1 MASHNVVLLPGP
13 LSALHAYLRA
23 FVSSVVLLTV
33 MGRQAKPFLPSSL
46 CLSCLALLVRPPV
59 RPSVRSTGSPSLSCY
74 IIISLSRLFR
84 SFRQLRSPYFR
95 ASLWTFLSDSLDIHS
110 CYCAAASL
118 LPPHCI
124 PTPVSYFLIPS
135 SFGLPNVLT
144 SHSVSDHP
152 CTLFFMYSSVYW
164 KVKSYILGSSLV

>member
-13 LSALHAYLRA
+13 LSALHTYLRA

-46 CLSCLALLVRPPV
+46 CLSCLALLVRP
-59 RPSVRSTGSPSLSCY
+59 SVRSIGSPSLSCY

-95 ASLWTFLSDSLDIHS
+95 ASIWTFLSDSLDIHS

-118 LPPHCI
+118 LPPI
-124 PTPVSYFLIPS
+124 VY
-135 SFGLPNVLT
+135 LPPFRT
-144 SHSVSDHP
+144 S
-152 CTLFFMYSSVYW
+152 
-164 KVKSYILGSSLV
+164 

>member
-46 CLSCLALLVRPPV
+46 CLLPRFARS
-59 RPSVRSTGSPSLSCY
+59 SVRSFYWFSLAVLLYYHLALSTIPLISPTSFSVLSC
-74 IIISLSRLFR
+74 F
-84 SFRQLRSPYFR
+84 
-95 ASLWTFLSDSLDIHS
+95 SLDFLVGFS
-110 CYCAAASL
+110 RYPFLLLRRSL
-118 LPPHCI
+118 AIPSHCI